1 MSKLAYSIEETIGL
15 SGMGRTKIYEHINK
29 GQLPA
34 RKNGRRTLILKED
47 LEMFLK
53 NLPKY

>member
-1 MSKLAYSIEETIGL
+1 
-15 SGMGRTKIYEHINK
+15 MGRTKIYEHINK
-29 GQLPA
+29 GQLLA

-47 LEMFLK
+47 LEIFLQ